1 MEQHNI
7 LSLIP
12 QRPPFIMIDQLV
24 TINEKGAVSKFKIS
38 EKNLF
43 LSDGFLAEAALIE
56 NIAQTAAARIGYIS
70 LNEDKPAPVGYLAAV
85 QNFEVFNLPQL
96 HDEITTEIFIEN
108 VIFSVVI
115 INGKIICNKKNIASC
130 NMKIFTSN

>member
-1 MEQHNI
+1 
-7 LSLIP
+7 
-12 QRPPFIMIDQLV
+12 MIDQLV

-85 QNFEVFNLPQL
+85 QNFEVFNLPRL

>member
-1 MEQHNI
+1 MEQHDI

-12 QRPPFIMIDQLV
+12 HRPPFVMIDKLLM
-24 TINEKGAVSKFKIS
+24 INEKGATSIFKIS